1 MCKLLYLLNFRDS
14 GKYDSSWLDKI
25 NQHLCKHHIFSH
37 KAFGTTRHSHFISH
51 VNMLRIFKN
60 GVQIIFITRKI
71 YMYVTW
77 IIVLEV
83 TCVLA
88 ALELCTR

>member
-1 MCKLLYLLNFRDS
+1 M
-14 GKYDSSWLDKI
+14 
-25 NQHLCKHHIFSH
+25 
-37 KAFGTTRHSHFISH
+37 SH
-51 VNMLRIFKN
+51 VNMLHIFKN

-77 IIVLEV
+77 TIVLEV

-88 ALELCTR
+88 ALELCTQ